1 MFDRKRP
8 GVPGRFFYA
17 SDFSTPRN
25 LCPRIPARGSGGE
38 SGSEDSRG
46 VLPGG
51 MWPLKVSCYLYIQPV
66 TKLSF
71 SRVFLRALA
80 RRLNFEMTVFSGVF
94 QKYHSVDRPQENVG
108 FI

>member
-17 SDFSTPRN
+17 PAFLHPSPGFYATKS
-25 LCPRIPARGSGGE
+25 IPQNPGEGFGWGE

-51 MWPLKVSCYLYIQPV
+51 TWPLKVGCYLYIQPV

-80 RRLNFEMTVFSGVF
+80 RRFKF
-94 QKYHSVDRPQENVG
+94 
-108 FI
+108 

>member
-8 GVPGRFFYA
+8 GGFPVAFSMPP
-17 SDFSTPRN
+17 DF
-25 LCPRIPARGSGGE
+25 LCPEIYTPESMPWNLYLEFYTSESRRGVRMGE

-46 VLPGG
+46 VMPGG
-51 MWPLKVSCYLYIQPV
+51 TWPLKVGCYLYIQPV

-80 RRLNFEMTVFSGVF
+80 RRFKF
-94 QKYHSVDRPQENVG
+94 
-108 FI
+108 

>member
-1 MFDRKRP
+1 MPQIFLRLEI
-8 GVPGRFFYA
+8 YA
-17 SDFSTPRN
+17 P
-25 LCPRIPARGSGGE
+25 E
-38 SGSEDSRG
+38 SRRG
-46 VLPGG
+46 VRVGNLGVRILEGGLPGG

-71 SRVFLRALA
+71 SWVFLRALA

-94 QKYHSVDRPQENVG
+94 QKYHSVDRLQENVG